1 MLTIAF
7 LLLAQAAAAEAPV
20 FKAELQDVAPQGKTG
35 PSVSCEGTTN
45 LPDGA
50 LIDAS
55 LYFDHIYEGR
65 AVAKSVATA
74 KGGKFTMDFRPF
86 PNSKKNM
93 AGKYIAVFRFNQ
105 ALQNQAFGG
114 FADGTGKTETQFG
127 TPQEFEA
134 EAAAVRAKLAGEI
147 QALVAIG
154 DQVRAKMKELKGK
167 PAEEWK
173 PLVDAW
179 VKESVQSQVRADPAR
194 VREYYVLRLD
204 GIATSGMEGL
214 AGTLAASARCAAG
227 GRFEEAHEG
236 LTRLRQTG
244 EYWTSE
250 ISSPK
255 LTDPRDVFKLIES
268 ARKLLSETLANTD
281 APPLP
286 ARRKF
291 VEMNALLQKSLPEDF
306 QPLILEVG
314 TLAADFFRALSD
326 KEPNLREL
334 HAKLDKALE
343 KLVAALGFSK

>member
-1 MLTIAF
+1 MLSIAF
-7 LLLAQAAAAEAPV
+7 LLLAQAAAAETPV
-20 FKAELQDVAPQGKTG
+20 FKAELQDVAPTGKTG

-50 LIDAS
+50 LIDAF
-55 LYFDHIYEGR
+55 LYFDHIDEGR
-65 AVAKSVATA
+65 VVAKSVAGV
-74 KGGKFTMDFRPF
+74 KGGKFSTEFRPF
-86 PNSKKNM
+86 LYSKKNM

-105 ALQNQAFGG
+105 ALQNRTFAG
-114 FADGTGKTETQFG
+114 FADGNGKSETQFG

-147 QALVAIG
+147 QALVALG
-154 DQVRAKMKELKGK
+154 DQVVAKMKELKGK
-167 PAEEWK
+167 PAEDWK
-173 PLVDAW
+173 PLVAGW
-179 VKESVQSQVRADPAR
+179 IKESVQSQVRTDPAR

-204 GIATSGMEGL
+204 GIATFGMEGL

-227 GRFEEAHEG
+227 GRFEEAHEY

-250 ISSPK
+250 ITSPK
-255 LTDPRDVFKLIES
+255 LNDPRDILKLIES
-268 ARKLLSETLANTD
+268 ARKLVSETLANPD
-281 APPLP
+281 GNPLP

-291 VEMNALLQKSLPEDF
+291 VETNALLQKSLPEDF
-306 QPLILEVG
+306 QALILEVG

-334 HAKLDKALE
+334 HSKLDKALE
-343 KLVAALGFSK
+343 KLAAALGPPK